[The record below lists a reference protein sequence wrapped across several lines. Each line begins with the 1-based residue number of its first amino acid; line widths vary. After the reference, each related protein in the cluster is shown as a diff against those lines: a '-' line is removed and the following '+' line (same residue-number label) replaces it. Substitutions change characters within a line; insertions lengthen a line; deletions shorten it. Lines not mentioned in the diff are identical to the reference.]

1 MLGIVAIRQSYL
13 EKEVAGGLGL
23 DSGRV
28 DAHRSTHCGNQCE
41 PSDCKGGSKG
51 VSATTCSLEAA
62 VYGLHAG

>member
-1 MLGIVAIRQSYL
+1 VLGVVAIRQSYS

-28 DAHRSTHCGNQCE
+28 DAHRSTHCGNQRK
-41 PSDCKGGSKG
+41 PSECKAGSEG